1 MKGNIEYSDEWLLKE
16 ILKLHDEELK
26 GKTTY
31 IRMKKKDLLEL
42 VRKFIKL
49 NKKGELW
56 KK

>member
-49 NKKGELW
+49 NKKGEL
-56 KK
+56 